1 MEESMNDPI
10 SRRMILRLLG
20 GSVALALVPTRAL
33 SDTEEDGFRQTV
45 IVLLSRRHPEWH
57 VELGADPQTIKIG
70 TAEIYLDNIYRY
82 VRDLP
87 AAERD
92 DKIVALIENGVARS
106 ATSPEKPEFAAASNR
121 IRPQIVPP
129 DYLRQARDLVHR
141 AFFAGLIV
149 AYAIDEKERY
159 ELIRQPDID
168 SWHVGQPEIEARAIE
183 NLEAVSAEISLSPRS
198 NPDGGAFVAVST
210 TDGYDAA
217 RLLLPQFMRR
227 VRQALNASLIFAGIP
242 NRDFLVAWTPEF
254 GPRRGFATKITQDFE
269 RRPHPLTDSLLH
281 PTTAGFAWPMPLRCE
296 ITAAEAKSGRPI
308 AAHWSFPGGDKFR
321 LIRGVS
327 LAYSSSSSS

>member
-20 GSVALALVPTRAL
+20 GSAALALVPTRAL
-33 SDTEEDGFRQTV
+33 SDTDEDGFRQTV
-45 IVLLSRRHPEWH
+45 IALLGRRHPEWH

-70 TAEIYLDNIYRY
+70 SAEIYLDNFYRY

-106 ATSPEKPEFAAASNR
+106 ATSPEKPGFAAASNR
-121 IRPQIVPP
+121 IRPQIAPA
-129 DYLRQARDLVHR
+129 DYLKQAGDLVHR
-141 AFFAGLIV
+141 TFFAGLIV

-168 SWHVGQPEIEARAIE
+168 SWHVGQPEIEARAID
-183 NLEAVSAEISLSPRS
+183 NLEAVSGGISLSPRS

-210 TDGYDAA
+210 TDGYAAA
-217 RLLLPQFMRR
+217 RVLLPQFMRR
-227 VRQALNASLIFAGIP
+227 VRQALNTSLIFAGIP
-242 NRDFLVAWTPEF
+242 NRDFLIAWTPDF
-254 GPRRGFATKITQDFE
+254 APRRGFATKIHRTSKTS
-269 RRPHPLTDSLLH
+269 RIRSLTRCSH
-281 PTTAGFAWPMPLRCE
+281 PTTAGFVWADG
-296 ITAAEAKSGRPI
+296 AAMRDHGR
-308 AAHWSFPGGDKFR
+308 
-321 LIRGVS
+321 
-327 LAYSSSSSS
+327 

>member
-1 MEESMNDPI
+1 MEERMHNPI

-20 GSVALALVPTRAL
+20 GCAALALVSTRAL
-33 SDTEEDGFRQTV
+33 SDPLDEGGFRQTV
-45 IVLLSRRHPEWH
+45 IALLSRRHPEWH
-57 VELGADPQTIKIG
+57 VEPGADPQTIKIG
-70 TAEIYLDNIYRY
+70 SADIYLDNIYRY

-87 AAERD
+87 SAEQN

-106 ATSPEKPEFAAASNR
+106 EASPEKPEFGAASNR

-129 DYLRQARDLVHR
+129 DYLQQAGDLVHR
-141 AFFAGLIV
+141 GFLAGLIV

-168 SWHVGQPEIEARAIE
+168 SWHVGQAEIEARAIA
-183 NLEAVSAEISLSPRS
+183 NLEAVSARISLSPRS

-227 VRQALNASLIFAGIP
+227 VREALNAPPIE
-242 NRDFLVAWTPEF
+242 NRREPSASTRVA
-254 GPRRGFATKITQDFE
+254 
-269 RRPHPLTDSLLH
+269 
-281 PTTAGFAWPMPLRCE
+281 LRADVGSHR
-296 ITAAEAKSGRPI
+296 AA
-308 AAHWSFPGGDKFR
+308 
-321 LIRGVS
+321 
-327 LAYSSSSSS
+327 

>member
-1 MEESMNDPI
+1 MEERMYNPV

-20 GSVALALVPTRAL
+20 GSAALALVSTREL
-33 SDTEEDGFRQTV
+33 SDTLDEGGFRQTV
-45 IVLLSRRHPEWH
+45 IALLSRRHPEWH
-57 VELGADPQTIKIG
+57 VEPGADPQTIKIG
-70 TAEIYLDNIYRY
+70 SADIYLDNIYRY

-87 AAERD
+87 SAERN

-106 ATSPEKPEFAAASNR
+106 DASPEKPEFGAASNR

-129 DYLRQARDLVHR
+129 DYLQQAGDLVHR
-141 AFFAGLIV
+141 GYLAGLIV
-149 AYAIDEKERY
+149 AYAIDKKERY

-168 SWHVGQPEIEARAIE
+168 SWHVGQAEIEARAIA
-183 NLEAVSAEISLSPRS
+183 NLEAVSAGISLSPRS

-242 NRDFLVAWTPEF
+242 NPDFLVAWTPDF
-254 GPRRGFATKITQDFE
+254 APRRGFATKIAQDFQS
-269 RRPHPLTDSLLH
+269 RPHPLTDAL
-281 PTTAGFAWPMPLRCE
+281 FASNDNGVRLAD
-296 ITAAEAKSGRPI
+296 AAAIRDRGR
-308 AAHWSFPGGDKFR
+308 
-321 LIRGVS
+321 
-327 LAYSSSSSS
+327 